1 VPGKKKGETVEVAID
16 EHPRAD
22 TTIELLQKLKP
33 LFGPQGTITPG
44 NASGLEGE
52 PSRPAGGQ
60 FSRRRRGAVHETGL
74 CQFSNRSASVE
85 NGN

>member
-1 VPGKKKGETVEVAID
+1 MSI
-16 EHPRAD
+16 RAD

-33 LFGPQGTITPG
+33 LFGPKGTITPG

-52 PSRPAGGQ
+52 PSRPAGGH
-60 FSRRRRGAVHETGL
+60 RRRRGAVHETGL